1 MLGYRK
7 YTGKILILGLQ
18 SLNAHVTKNDNQCCD
33 VEAAKKLIDEAISNL
48 LNQAEELP
56 GKAGEISRL
65 VNFFKKISLFRGLRK
80 NMVISG
86 RNSACAW
93 LTPLTA
99 IHKFSVLSTH
109 SHDI

>member
-1 MLGYRK
+1 MLRYRK

-48 LNQAEELP
+48 LDQAEELP

-65 VNFFKKISLFRGLRK
+65 VNFLKK
-80 NMVISG
+80 
-86 RNSACAW
+86 
-93 LTPLTA
+93 
-99 IHKFSVLSTH
+99 
-109 SHDI
+109 